1 MIDVDIFMPSVLPK
15 FKSWCTQ
22 VLITDKLWRRET
34 LQTLFEYEA
43 DTLIYPLSL
52 PFLARAMLLTR
63 EVARVFF
70 QISVFNDFYKYKRLL
85 KN

>member
-43 DTLIYPLSL
+43 DTLTYPLSL

-63 EVARVFF
+63 GSARFF
-70 QISVFNDFYKYKRLL
+70 PNLGI
-85 KN
+85 